1 VVKHYQ
7 VKEGIYMIRLIMQD
21 EYGVY
26 WLEPA
31 TDCGDSFKAWWQDSR
46 LIIAKNDP
54 RLIGYD
60 IV

>member
-1 VVKHYQ
+1 
-7 VKEGIYMIRLIMQD
+7 MIRLIMQD